1 MKCAE
6 VMEWMHRYLDH
17 DLSQEE
23 MLEMF
28 RHIDDCPSCAE
39 VFDRLTMLSRQLEE
53 LPDVKPPFSLVD
65 SILPQ
70 LEQLDRGVR
79 EEPVMVGSEDPKIV
93 PFTRQSTR
101 GKKSKGAS
109 IATRTG
115 IGAAAAAVILL
126 FAIFNLP
133 ESMPGADMDQAYN
146 AAGSEASSKMIT
158 GAADNAAP
166 ADAGQNNSTDGGA
179 EIFFSEQATAEPNA
193 EEDAPLNSTGP
204 AAGDSADVADNAD
217 GADAGPAPAKEPPA
231 TQAPSAKRNATAPP
245 AENSRK
251 ASSGNND
258 RAADPAAQSQIF
270 MGMVQEDAA
279 ADTAAPE
286 EGAPQDPNAAEP
298 GPIGLLPALVAS
310 QPSWSSPDGRYT
322 AELAGQQVVIYS
334 APAGSAEGG
343 RVALNSLPI
352 EGTWVSGVWSE
363 DSSQFTYVTQLQ
375 DGTQATKTYT
385 VPAETSAPVPS
396 VAPSASV
403 SPQSSPVITPDAAT
417 SNK

>member
-39 VFDRLTMLSRQLEE
+39 IFDRLTMLSRQLEE

-101 GKKSKGAS
+101 GKKPKGAS

-126 FAIFNLP
+126 FAIFNMP

-146 AAGSEASSKMIT
+146 SAGSEASSKMMT
-158 GAADNAAP
+158 ESADNAAT
-166 ADAGQNNSTDGGA
+166 ADAGQNNSTDGSG
-179 EIFFSEQATAEPNA
+179 EIFFAEQATSEPDAEG
-193 EEDAPLNSTGP
+193 APLNSTGP
-204 AAGDSADVADNAD
+204 ATEDGAKSADIPAAADS
-217 GADAGPAPAKEPPA
+217 GPAQGKEPPA

-251 ASSGNND
+251 GSSGND
-258 RAADPAAQSQIF
+258 DLAADPAAQSQIF
-270 MGMVQEDAA
+270 MGTAQEDAA

-286 EGAPQDPNAAEP
+286 EGALQDPNAAEP
-298 GPIGLLPALVAS
+298 GAMGLLPALVAS
-310 QPSWSSPDGRYT
+310 QPSWPSPDGRYT

-334 APAGSAEGG
+334 APAGSAEGE
-343 RVALNSLPI
+343 RVALNSLPM

-385 VPAETSAPVPS
+385 VPGETSAPVPS

-403 SPQSSPVITPDAAT
+403 APQSSPVITPDAAT

>member
-126 FAIFNLP
+126 FAVFNMP

-146 AAGSEASSKMIT
+146 AAGSEATSKMMT
-158 GAADNAAP
+158 ESAENAAP

-179 EIFFSEQATAEPNA
+179 EVFFSEPATAEPNA
-193 EEDAPLNSTGP
+193 EGAALNSTGP
-204 AAGDSADVADNAD
+204 AAGDSADVADKAD

-245 AENSRK
+245 ADNSRK
-251 ASSGNND
+251 GSSGNDD

-270 MGMVQEDAA
+270 MGTAQEDAA
-279 ADTAAPE
+279 ADTAVPE
-286 EGAPQDPNAAEP
+286 QGALQDPNAAEP
-298 GPIGLLPALVAS
+298 GAMGLLPALVAP
-310 QPSWSSPDGRYT
+310 QPSWPSPDGRYT
-322 AELAGQQVVIYS
+322 AELFGQQVVIYQ
-334 APAGSAEGG
+334 APAGNAEGE
-343 RVALNSLPI
+343 RVALTSLPI

-363 DSSQFTYVTQLQ
+363 DGSQFTYVTQLQ
-375 DGTQATKTYT
+375 DGTQATKVYT
-385 VPAETSAPVPS
+385 VPADTSTPLP
-396 VAPSASV
+396 SV
-403 SPQSSPVITPDAAT
+403 SPSVPASPGSSPAITPDAAT